1 MLSKKE
7 RKQFYPHLI
16 TRILLYL
23 RQQRFSKEEVLTE
36 DLIKRFN
43 KSKSRIS
50 QALSF
55 LTNKQF
61 IDRKYVPNLNNQGSR
76 HNISLTPKGLDIAE
90 AILSEGL
97 DPLEKEVIE
106 ALKNRSNY
114 LYKNKETPTR
124 NSPLMR

>member
-7 RKQFYPHLI
+7 KKQFYPHLI

-23 RQQRFSKEEVLTE
+23 RQQRFSEEEVLTE
-36 DLIKRFN
+36 DLIERFN

-55 LTNKQF
+55 LTNNEY
-61 IDRKYVPNLNNQGSR
+61 IERKFVQNLNNNGSR
-76 HNISLTPKGLDIAE
+76 HKISLTPDGLHIAE

-97 DPLEKEVIE
+97 DPIEKKVVE
-106 ALKNRSNY
+106 ALRLRFNKSFHSN
-114 LYKNKETPTR
+114 KDKMAPI
-124 NSPLMR
+124 

>member
-7 RKQFYPHLI
+7 RKQFYPHLV

-23 RQQRFSKEEVLTE
+23 RQQRFSKEGVLTE

-55 LTNKQF
+55 LTNHDY
-61 IDRKYVPNLNNQGSR
+61 IDRKFIQNLSNSGSR
-76 HNISLTPKGLDIAE
+76 HKISLTPEGLHIAE
-90 AILSEGL
+90 VILSEGL

-114 LYKNKETPTR
+114 IYKNKETPTG
-124 NSPLMR
+124 NSPTTR

>member
-23 RQQRFSKEEVLTE
+23 RQQRFSREEVLTE
-36 DLIKRFN
+36 DLIERFN

-55 LTNKQF
+55 LTNNEYIERKF
-61 IDRKYVPNLNNQGSR
+61 IQNLNNNGSR
-76 HNISLTPKGLDIAE
+76 HKISLTLDGLHIAE

-97 DPLEKEVIE
+97 DPLEIKVIE
-106 ALKNRSNY
+106 ALK
-114 LYKNKETPTR
+114 
-124 NSPLMR
+124 MRFK